1 MRTLF
6 ILELKRALKSPFFW
20 LSLLVPLGINAE
32 HLLFSECGFTIY
44 ATSYFFVNAPIIC
57 VILAILIP
65 IHIGHDFETRTINN
79 KITAGCTK
87 KDIFLAEVGVGA
99 VLATLLFVI
108 VSLAVVAF
116 SNIKHHTVDPNFTLT
131 RLLVNAFISWLG
143 LVTVSTFFTMLAML
157 THRQLI
163 SIAMA
168 LLLTIGLLAAG
179 GNTVSNL
186 REEPTRLDP
195 VTHETYDNILYIDG
209 LKRQAT
215 NAVLLMSPFAQAE
228 YEQYRYWEPY
238 NKRDNSL
245 IMKNAPFH
253 FEFCIVNLLEILLF
267 CGIGIRFFRKQDL
280 K

>member
-1 MRTLF
+1 M
-6 ILELKRALKSPFFW
+6 
-20 LSLLVPLGINAE
+20 
-32 HLLFSECGFTIY
+32 
-44 ATSYFFVNAPIIC
+44 
-57 VILAILIP
+57 
-65 IHIGHDFETRTINN
+65 
-79 KITAGCTK
+79 
-87 KDIFLAEVGVGA
+87 
-99 VLATLLFVI
+99 
-108 VSLAVVAF
+108 
-116 SNIKHHTVDPNFTLT
+116 
-131 RLLVNAFISWLG
+131 
-143 LVTVSTFFTMLAML
+143 
-157 THRQLI
+157 
-163 SIAMA
+163 
-168 LLLTIGLLAAG
+168 LAAG

-253 FEFCIVNLLEILLF
+253 FEFCIANLLEILLF

>member
-44 ATSYFFVNAPIIC
+44 TTSYFFVNAPIIY

-131 RLLVNAFISWLG
+131 RLLANAFISWLG

-163 SIAMA
+163 SIAMPSYSPSA
-168 LLLTIGLLAAG
+168 CWPPAATPFQTFAK
-179 GNTVSNL
+179 N
-186 REEPTRLDP
+186 RLDWTLSP
-195 VTHETYDNILYIDG
+195 TKPTITSFILTDS
-209 LKRQAT
+209 
-215 NAVLLMSPFAQAE
+215 NAKPPTPF
-228 YEQYRYWEPY
+228 
-238 NKRDNSL
+238 
-245 IMKNAPFH
+245 F
-253 FEFCIVNLLEILLF
+253 
-267 CGIGIRFFRKQDL
+267 
-280 K
+280 

>member
-1 MRTLF
+1 MRILF

-44 ATSYFFVNAPIIC
+44 TTSYFFVNTPIIC

-87 KDIFLAEVGVGA
+87 KDIFLAELGVGA
-99 VLATLLFVI
+99 VLATLLF
-108 VSLAVVAF
+108 
-116 SNIKHHTVDPNFTLT
+116 
-131 RLLVNAFISWLG
+131 VNAFISWLG

-163 SIAMA
+163 SIAIA